1 MTRAEADARRVEK
14 RMTRPVCAV
23 SEASVKGR
31 PSAGRRGSVRHRP
44 GLLQAGRQAR
54 VLILQE
60 KKVMDLSTWGRNLA
74 LLSLPLM
81 LTACVTTGEHNA
93 LQAQVN
99 QINRQVSS
107 SQTNQADSWS
117 QLMELRQEVSELR
130 GQIDTLNYALQ
141 RAGGAQK
148 MADTLAVHDRALH
161 LLESQM
167 ALDLQLVPDPSA
179 QPGVPGMTG
188 TDPLTGAP
196 VQQTQPVTGTGSVAP
211 AAPAAPA
218 TPAATAQQNQSV
230 DMAQALYDN
239 GMQSFNARQYQA
251 ALRSFSDFT
260 KTYPKNKLV
269 SNAWFWQ
276 GECQYQLKNY
286 AEAALAYENVIS
298 GYPNSVKAPA
308 SYLKQGMAFL
318 QLDKKAA
325 AKQRL
330 NELVRK
336 FPKAPEATR
345 AKQVISQNKL

>member
-1 MTRAEADARRVEK
+1 ME
-14 RMTRPVCAV
+14 
-23 SEASVKGR
+23 
-31 PSAGRRGSVRHRP
+31 
-44 GLLQAGRQAR
+44 LL
-54 VLILQE
+54 
-60 KKVMDLSTWGRNLA
+60 KWGRNLA

-81 LTACVTTGEHNA
+81 LTACVTASEHNA

-99 QINRQVSS
+99 QMNRQMSS

-117 QLMELRQEVSELR
+117 QLMELRQEVAELR
-130 GQIDTLNYALQ
+130 GQIDTLNYAMQ

-148 MADTLAVHDRALH
+148 MAETLAVHDRALH

-167 ALDLQLVPDPSA
+167 ALDLQLGADPNA
-179 QPGVPGMTG
+179 QPGVPGADGMPAG
-188 TDPLTGAP
+188 DANGMM
-196 VQQTQPVTGTGSVAP
+196 QPAVNTAP
-211 AAPAAPA
+211 AAPAPVPAAPA
-218 TPAATAQQNQSV
+218 VQPQANV

-239 GMQSFNARQYQA
+239 GMKSFNSRQYQA

-308 SYLKQGMAFL
+308 SYLKQGMSFL
-318 QLDKKAA
+318 QLNKKAA

>member
-1 MTRAEADARRVEK
+1 
-14 RMTRPVCAV
+14 
-23 SEASVKGR
+23 
-31 PSAGRRGSVRHRP
+31 
-44 GLLQAGRQAR
+44 
-54 VLILQE
+54 
-60 KKVMDLSTWGRNLA
+60 
-74 LLSLPLM
+74 
-81 LTACVTTGEHNA
+81 
-93 LQAQVN
+93 
-99 QINRQVSS
+99 
-107 SQTNQADSWS
+107 
-117 QLMELRQEVSELR
+117 MELRQEVSELR

-148 MADTLAVHDRALH
+148 MADTLAAHDRALH

-167 ALDLQLVPDPSA
+167 ALDLQLGGDPNA
-179 QPGVPGMTG
+179 QPGVPGA
-188 TDPLTGAP
+188 DGATP
-196 VQQTQPVTGTGSVAP
+196 GMVPGMQAAP
-211 AAPAAPA
+211 AAAPAAPVA
-218 TPAATAQQNQSV
+218 QAAPAAPQQQNV

-239 GMQSFNARQYQA
+239 GMKSFNSRNYQA

-276 GECQYQLKNY
+276 GESQYQLKNY

-308 SYLKQGMAFL
+308 SYLKQGMSFL
-318 QLDKKAA
+318 QLNKKAA

>member
-1 MTRAEADARRVEK
+1 MELFK
-14 RMTRPVCAV
+14 
-23 SEASVKGR
+23 
-31 PSAGRRGSVRHRP
+31 
-44 GLLQAGRQAR
+44 
-54 VLILQE
+54 
-60 KKVMDLSTWGRNLA
+60 WGRNVA

-81 LTACVTTGEHNA
+81 LTACVTSSEHNA

-117 QLMELRQEVSELR
+117 QLMDLRQEVSELR
-130 GQIDTLNYALQ
+130 GQLDTLNYALQ

-148 MADTLAVHDRALH
+148 MADTLAVHDRALR

-167 ALDLQLVPDPSA
+167 ALDLQLGGE
-179 QPGVPGMTG
+179 QPGQPGADASAVPG
-188 TDPLTGAP
+188 
-196 VQQTQPVTGTGSVAP
+196 VQQPVAP
-211 AAPAAPA
+211 AVAAAPAAQPQAPA
-218 TPAATAQQNQSV
+218 SAAAQPAANV

-239 GMQSFNARQYQA
+239 GMKSFNSRNYQA

-308 SYLKQGMAFL
+308 SYLKQGMSFL
-318 QLDKKAA
+318 QLNKKAA

-330 NELVRK
+330 TELTRK

>member
-1 MTRAEADARRVEK
+1 MELFK
-14 RMTRPVCAV
+14 
-23 SEASVKGR
+23 
-31 PSAGRRGSVRHRP
+31 
-44 GLLQAGRQAR
+44 
-54 VLILQE
+54 
-60 KKVMDLSTWGRNLA
+60 WGRHLA

-81 LTACVTTGEHNA
+81 LTACVTSSEHNA

-117 QLMELRQEVSELR
+117 QLMDMRQEISELR
-130 GQIDTLNYALQ
+130 GQLDTLNYALQ

-148 MADTLAVHDRALH
+148 MADTLAVHDRALR

-167 ALDLQLVPDPSA
+167 ALDLQLDGGQNA
-179 QPGVPGMTG
+179 QPGVPGADGAVPG
-188 TDPLTGAP
+188 TVPAAP
-196 VQQTQPVTGTGSVAP
+196 GMQAAPAVP
-211 AAPAAPA
+211 AAPAVQAAPA
-218 TPAATAQQNQSV
+218 AQPQANV

-239 GMQSFNARQYQA
+239 GMKSFNSRQYQA

-308 SYLKQGMAFL
+308 SYLKQGMSFL
-318 QLDKKAA
+318 QLNKKAA

-330 NELVRK
+330 SELTRK

>member
-1 MTRAEADARRVEK
+1 MELFK
-14 RMTRPVCAV
+14 
-23 SEASVKGR
+23 
-31 PSAGRRGSVRHRP
+31 
-44 GLLQAGRQAR
+44 
-54 VLILQE
+54 
-60 KKVMDLSTWGRNLA
+60 WGRSLA

-81 LTACVTTGEHNA
+81 LTACVTSSEHNA

-117 QLMELRQEVSELR
+117 QLMDLRQEVSELR

-148 MADTLAVHDRALH
+148 MADTLAVHDRALR

-167 ALDLQLVPDPSA
+167 ALDLQLGGEQPGQPGA
-179 QPGVPGMTG
+179 QPGMPGA
-188 TDPLTGAP
+188 DAAAPGA
-196 VQQTQPVTGTGSVAP
+196 QAAAP
-211 AAPAAPA
+211 AVSAAPAAA
-218 TPAATAQQNQSV
+218 APAAQQQNNV

-239 GMQSFNARQYQA
+239 GMKSFNSRQYQA

-308 SYLKQGMAFL
+308 SYLKQGMSFL
-318 QLDKKAA
+318 QLNKKAA

-330 NELVRK
+330 TELTRK

-345 AKQVISQNKL
+345 AKQIISQNKL

>member
-1 MTRAEADARRVEK
+1 MELFK
-14 RMTRPVCAV
+14 
-23 SEASVKGR
+23 
-31 PSAGRRGSVRHRP
+31 
-44 GLLQAGRQAR
+44 
-54 VLILQE
+54 
-60 KKVMDLSTWGRNLA
+60 WGRNLA

-81 LTACVTTGEHNA
+81 LTACVSASEHNA

-99 QINRQVSS
+99 QMNRQMSS

-117 QLMELRQEVSELR
+117 QLMELRQEVAELR
-130 GQIDTLNYALQ
+130 GQIDTLNYAMQ

-148 MADTLAVHDRALH
+148 MAETLAVHDRALR

-167 ALDLQLVPDPSA
+167 ALDLQLTPDPSA
-179 QPGVPGMTG
+179 QPGVPGQPGMPG
-188 TDPLTGAP
+188 ADPMAAAGMASAQPAAP
-196 VQQTQPVTGTGSVAP
+196 VLTP
-211 AAPAAPA
+211 AAPAAQSA
-218 TPAATAQQNQSV
+218 PAAQAAQQNSV
-230 DMAQALYDN
+230 DMPQALYDN
-239 GMQSFNARQYQA
+239 GMKSFNSRQYQA

-276 GECQYQLKNY
+276 GECQYQMKNY

-318 QLDKKAA
+318 QLNKKAA

-330 NELVRK
+330 TELTRK
-336 FPKAPEATR
+336 FPKAPESTR
-345 AKQVISQNKL
+345 AKQIIKQNKL

>member
-1 MTRAEADARRVEK
+1 MELFK
-14 RMTRPVCAV
+14 
-23 SEASVKGR
+23 
-31 PSAGRRGSVRHRP
+31 
-44 GLLQAGRQAR
+44 
-54 VLILQE
+54 
-60 KKVMDLSTWGRNLA
+60 WGRNLA

-81 LTACVTTGEHNA
+81 LTACVTSSEHNA

-99 QINRQVSS
+99 QMNRQMSN

-117 QLMELRQEVSELR
+117 QLMELRQEVAELR
-130 GQIDTLNYALQ
+130 GQLDTLNYALQ

-167 ALDLQLVPDPSA
+167 ALDLQLMAEPEA
-179 QPGVPGMTG
+179 QPGMPGADAMAAGGMQTMQPASPTLTPAVP
-188 TDPLTGAP
+188 
-196 VQQTQPVTGTGSVAP
+196 V
-211 AAPAAPA
+211 APA
-218 TPAATAQQNQSV
+218 TPAAPAVQQQNNV

-239 GMQSFNARQYQA
+239 GMKSFNSRQYQA

-276 GECQYQLKNY
+276 GECQYQMKNY

-318 QLDKKAA
+318 QLNKKAA

-330 NELVRK
+330 TELTRK

>member
-1 MTRAEADARRVEK
+1 ME
-14 RMTRPVCAV
+14 
-23 SEASVKGR
+23 
-31 PSAGRRGSVRHRP
+31 
-44 GLLQAGRQAR
+44 LF
-54 VLILQE
+54 
-60 KKVMDLSTWGRNLA
+60 TWGRNLA

-148 MADTLAVHDRALH
+148 MADTLAMHDRALH

-167 ALDLQLVPDPSA
+167 ALDLQLDPDPSA
-179 QPGVPGMTG
+179 QTGMVGGMTG
-188 TDPLTGAP
+188 IPGTDPMTGAP
-196 VQQTQPVTGTGSVAP
+196 VPQNQPVSGAATAVSGAPAVPAAPVVSAAPTAP
-211 AAPAAPA
+211 AA
-218 TPAATAQQNQSV
+218 QQNV

-239 GMQSFNARQYQA
+239 GMASFNSRQYQA

-260 KTYPKNKLV
+260 KTYPKHKLI

-276 GECQYQLKNY
+276 GECQYQMKNY

-330 NELVRK
+330 TELTRK

-345 AKQVISQNKL
+345 AKQIISQNKL

>member
-1 MTRAEADARRVEK
+1 MELFK
-14 RMTRPVCAV
+14 
-23 SEASVKGR
+23 
-31 PSAGRRGSVRHRP
+31 
-44 GLLQAGRQAR
+44 
-54 VLILQE
+54 
-60 KKVMDLSTWGRNLA
+60 WGCNLA

-81 LTACVTTGEHNA
+81 LTACVTSSEHNA

-117 QLMELRQEVSELR
+117 QLMEMRQEISELR

-148 MADTLAVHDRALH
+148 MAETLAVHDRALH

-167 ALDLQLVPDPSA
+167 ALDLQLGADPNA
-179 QPGVPGMTG
+179 QPGMPGAVPG
-188 TDPLTGAP
+188 TDPAAADNVPG
-196 VQQTQPVTGTGSVAP
+196 TQAVAP
-211 AAPAAPA
+211 AVPEAPAVQPAPAA
-218 TPAATAQQNQSV
+218 QQNIV

-239 GMQSFNARQYQA
+239 GMKSFNSRQYQA

-318 QLDKKAA
+318 QLNKKAA